1 MPKKL
6 HNKTNGQM
14 GLTLVEL
21 VVTAGILAILA
32 TAAVPIARYAIQ
44 REQERE
50 LKYALV
56 QMRAAIDEY
65 KRAADAGAFQ
75 VKIDTLGYPPDLD
88 TLVTGVEIQNKKV
101 KFLKRIPVDPI
112 THKAEW
118 GMRSMQDDSTGDSW
132 GGQNVFDVH
141 SKSDGVGLNGIHY
154 REW

>member
-1 MPKKL
+1 MLKSL
-6 HNKTNGQM
+6 QNKTNSET

-32 TAAVPIARYAIQ
+32 TAAVPIARYAIK

-50 LKYALV
+50 LKYDLV

-75 VKIDTLGYPPDLD
+75 IKIDTFGYPPDLD
-88 TLVTGVEIQNKKV
+88 TLVKGVEIQNKKV
-101 KFLKRIPVDPI
+101 QFLKRIPVDPI
-112 THKAEW
+112 THQAEW
-118 GMRSMQDDSTGDSW
+118 GMRSMQDDSTADSW
-132 GGQNVFDVH
+132 GGQNVFDVY

>member
-1 MPKKL
+1 MSRNFA
-6 HNKTNGQM
+6 NKTHGQM

-32 TAAVPIARYAIQ
+32 TCAVPIARYAIK

-50 LKYALV
+50 LKYDLA

-75 VKIDTLGYPPDLD
+75 VKIDTFGYPPDMD
-88 TLVTGVEIQNKKV
+88 ALVNGVEIQNKKV
-101 KFLKRIPVDPI
+101 KFLRRIPVDPI
-112 THKAEW
+112 THQAEW
-118 GMRSMQDDSTGDSW
+118 GMRSMQDDPTADSW
-132 GGQNVFDVH
+132 GGQNIFDVH